1 MARKKITEGKSAHG
15 PAQSSASRATRK
27 TLIDKLKAE
36 ITKEISK
43 EFTDDLKQEIAD
55 EINRKTAAAS
65 AKATKYAGTL
75 ERLATQ
81 LDATNVWTRDAA
93 TTRRPRLTRDDIA
106 AAAIGIAD
114 TEGIAALSMRRL
126 ATELDVGT
134 MSLYHYVRTK
144 DELLSLVIDA
154 MLNEVLIPP
163 TTPMPQ
169 EWRAAIT
176 LVARRSRDALLRHRW
191 VLDINDD
198 PPIGPNAMR
207 HFDQTLQAVSG
218 FNAPLEVKLDLMAAV
233 DEYVFGHCLFIRNNL
248 LHDEA
253 NSHEMLQY
261 MGELL
266 AGGDYPTLQN
276 MVDTTG
282 LEELWRQ
289 IHSNAEDTD
298 RFDRNL
304 RRLLDGFE
312 ARLPKR

>member
-1 MARKKITEGKSAHG
+1 MARKKFVEGSPTRGVAAAPTAK
-15 PAQSSASRATRK
+15 TIRK
-27 TLIDKLKAE
+27 TAIKKLKAE
-36 ITKEISK
+36 ITKD
-43 EFTDDLKQEIAD
+43 FTDDLRLEIAD
-55 EINRKTAAAS
+55 EIARKTVAAA

-114 TEGIAALSMRRL
+114 SEGIAALSMRRL
-126 ATELDVGT
+126 AAELDVGT

-163 TTPMPQ
+163 TTPMPKD
-169 EWRAAIT
+169 WREAIT
-176 LVARRSRDALLRHRW
+176 LVARRSRDALLRHGW

-218 FNAPLEVKLDLMAAV
+218 FHAALAMKLDLMAAV
-233 DEYVFGHCLFIRNNL
+233 DEYVFGHCLFVRNNL

-253 NSHEMLQY
+253 NSKEMLRY
-261 MGELL
+261 MSELL
-266 AGGDYPTLQN
+266 AGGDYPTLQE

-282 LEELWRQ
+282 LEELWTQ
-289 IHSNAEDTD
+289 IHGNSEDPD

-312 ARLPKR
+312 AQRHKR